1 MRAAPVAP
9 ATRATPRP
17 TGSVGPMRDAL
28 ILTVIFAAFFTAG
41 VLWEKWM

>member
-1 MRAAPVAP
+1 
-9 ATRATPRP
+9 
-17 TGSVGPMRDAL
+17 MRDAL